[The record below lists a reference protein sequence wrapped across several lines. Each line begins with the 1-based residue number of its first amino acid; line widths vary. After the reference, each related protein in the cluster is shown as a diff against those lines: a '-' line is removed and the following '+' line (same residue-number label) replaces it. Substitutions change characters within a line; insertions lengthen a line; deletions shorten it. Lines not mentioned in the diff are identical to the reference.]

1 MRPALTTTLTSGL
14 TLAALLAAASAQGQS
29 AEEIDLATAA
39 LSALQ
44 GPSFDQDR
52 EFCGYF
58 AYDESGAL
66 VATPATTGE
75 RDTCLYDGP
84 EDGYV
89 MVLSYHTHG
98 RFDTAYAAE
107 VPSVSDIEADE
118 DEGIDGFVATPGGRL
133 WYVDTTDMEVRQLCG
148 LGCLPQD
155 PRFLPGDAGPVAA
168 SYTYADLLAYENH

>member
-1 MRPALTTTLTSGL
+1 MRIAL
-14 TLAALLAAASAQGQS
+14 TLAALMAATSTQGQS
-29 AEEIDLATAA
+29 TEEIDLATAA

-52 EFCGYF
+52 EFCGYL
-58 AYDESGAL
+58 AYDVDGAL

-98 RFDTAYAAE
+98 RFSTDFAAE
-107 VPSVSDIEADE
+107 IPSVSDIEADE
-118 DEGIDGFVATPGGRL
+118 AEGIDGFVATPGGRL
-133 WYVDTTDMEVRQLCG
+133 WYVDTTDMIVRQICG
-148 LGCLPQD
+148 IGCLPVD
-155 PRFLPGDAGPVAA
+155 PRFIEGDAGPVAQ
-168 SYTYADLLAYENH
+168 SYTYQELLDLEDHH

>member
-1 MRPALTTTLTSGL
+1 MRIAL
-14 TLAALLAAASAQGQS
+14 TLAALLAASSVQGQS
-29 AEEIDLATAA
+29 TEEIDLATAA

-52 EFCGYF
+52 EFCGYL
-58 AYDESGAL
+58 AYDVDGAL

-98 RFDTAYAAE
+98 RFSTDFAAE
-107 VPSVSDIEADE
+107 IPSVSDIEADE
-118 DEGIDGFVATPGGRL
+118 AEGIDGFVATPGGRL
-133 WYVDTTDMEVRQLCG
+133 WYVDTTDMIVRQICG
-148 LGCLPQD
+148 IGCLPVD
-155 PRFLPGDAGPVAA
+155 PRFIEGDAGPVAQ
-168 SYTYADLLAYENH
+168 SYTYQELLDLEDHH

>member
-1 MRPALTTTLTSGL
+1 MRIAL
-14 TLAALLAAASAQGQS
+14 TLAALLAASSVQGQS
-29 AEEIDLATAA
+29 TEEIDLATAA

-58 AYDESGAL
+58 AYDVDGAL

-98 RFDTAYAAE
+98 RFSTDFAAE
-107 VPSVSDIEADE
+107 IPSVSDIEADE
-118 DEGIDGFVATPGGRL
+118 AEGIDGFVATPGGRL
-133 WYVDTTDMEVRQLCG
+133 WYVDTTDMIVRQICG
-148 LGCLPQD
+148 IGCLPVD
-155 PRFLPGDAGPVAA
+155 PRFIEGDAGPVAQ
-168 SYTYADLLAYENH
+168 SYTYQELLDLEDHH

>member
-1 MRPALTTTLTSGL
+1 MRIAL
-14 TLAALLAAASAQGQS
+14 TLAALLAASSVQGQS
-29 AEEIDLATAA
+29 TEEIDLATAA

-58 AYDESGAL
+58 AYDVDGAL

-98 RFDTAYAAE
+98 RFSTDFAAE
-107 VPSVSDIEADE
+107 IPSVSDIEADE
-118 DEGIDGFVATPGGRL
+118 AEGIDGFVATPGGRL
-133 WYVDTTDMEVRQLCG
+133 WYVDTTDMIVRQICG
-148 LGCLPQD
+148 IGCLPVD
-155 PRFLPGDAGPVAA
+155 PRFIEGDAGPVAQ
-168 SYTYADLLAYENH
+168 SYTYQELLDLEDY